1 VNRHW
6 DSFAADLSW
15 FVSDR
20 KRIEVGPLSEP
31 GAWRPSAAFSAIFPT
46 LATLLGTAHT
56 SAVSVDDEAFI
67 LFSWEG
73 RDCVLSWLARPPERA
88 ADGLYP
94 PHRTLLSEFGG
105 VTERGGEFEG
115 QWLLNTN
122 ESLTV
127 AEASHDAAFLQD
139 YAWAFEGVSGGIPID
154 MTAYYSISRE
164 ANGNDT
170 LCHRVAGDVLMFAP
184 DHSFNHV
191 VPLDGCPDYTL
202 YRINGAPGFVQWVEA
217 VAKQWMEAGAR
228 GGPTRG
234 IWTPPVKRKA

>member
-1 VNRHW
+1 LLPAR
-6 DSFAADLSW
+6 A
-15 FVSDR
+15 
-20 KRIEVGPLSEP
+20 P
-31 GAWRPSAAFSAIFPT
+31 
-46 LATLLGTAHT
+46 LLGTART
-56 SAVSVDDEAFI
+56 STVSVGDEAFV
-67 LFSWEG
+67 LFWGEG

-105 VTERGGEFEG
+105 VTERGGEFED

-122 ESLTV
+122 ESLTA

-139 YAWAFEGVSGGIPID
+139 YAWAFEDVPGGIPID

-184 DHSFNHV
+184 DHSFDHV
-191 VPLDGCPDYTL
+191 VPLHGCPDYTL
-202 YRINGAPGFVQWVEA
+202 YRIKGAPGFVQWVEA
-217 VAKQWMEAGAR
+217 VAKQWLDAATR
-228 GGPTRG
+228 RRRTRG
-234 IWTPPVKRKA
+234 